1 MCFLN
6 VTMTINEVGGHLLTR
21 LAAGDGASECEIILL
36 GSPILYVKRKQHVSV
51 ALKAFTL
58 IVLEQ

>member
-1 MCFLN
+1 MCLLN

-21 LAAGDGASECEIILL
+21 LAAGVGASECEFISL

-58 IVLEQ
+58 IVLAQ